1 MTMLDFDPMNSSL
14 ARFGLSAPSRLCG
27 PDIRLTQVEEE
38 TTGKSHLDGL
48 TGLDL
53 TSL

>member
-1 MTMLDFDPMNSSL
+1 MNS
-14 ARFGLSAPSRLCG
+14 AGAQ
-27 PDIRLTQVEEE
+27 LTEVEEE

-48 TGLDL
+48 ASLNL